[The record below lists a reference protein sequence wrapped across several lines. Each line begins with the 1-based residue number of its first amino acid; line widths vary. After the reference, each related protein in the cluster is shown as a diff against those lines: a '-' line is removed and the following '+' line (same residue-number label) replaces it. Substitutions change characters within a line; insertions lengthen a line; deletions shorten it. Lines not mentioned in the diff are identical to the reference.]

1 MARLGIDLGTT
12 NTVAVASDRGR
23 YVAVPHVIETSVGH
37 ITRETFPSL
46 VSYDTESGRLA
57 FGLEAER
64 QLLGPGAGRRYR
76 GFRSLKRL
84 LRGYSDGMRTGVDIR
99 PGGFD
104 LIELLTGY
112 VTALRQ
118 SIEASQCFEAGEPLE
133 AVITWPANANGAQR
147 HVTRRI
153 FRSAGFTVLD
163 ALNEPTAAAIEFADR
178 LAKGN
183 RARARRLSS
192 WVAVFD
198 LGGGTF
204 DASLV
209 RIDGTQFAV
218 ANALGIEELGGD
230 DFDAALV
237 RMFCERSRIDW
248 DGLAPHQRELLQ
260 RHACQQKES
269 ISDGRVE
276 SLSLAPP
283 DLGLPGVPCSVPVP
297 AYFAAIRPLIE
308 RAVERLW
315 AVVAGAFERGS
326 GVDPSRLDAVYLV
339 GGSSRLPLVSRLIA
353 ERFPYSRLIA
363 SDKPFTSTAMGAAIR
378 SAEEIDV
385 REVFSRHFG
394 VMRLAD
400 HGTREYFAPIFSAGM
415 PLPPRGAA
423 PVREIVEYT
432 PRHNVGHLR
441 YLECAE
447 RDESG
452 CPSSGIREWSSVF
465 FPYDPAIE
473 PGAPLGQTMVER
485 RDDLGSDLVRETYEC
500 GSDGVIHV
508 TLTRCRDGRSCSYEI
523 FREAECMGPGGSGAA

>member
-23 YVAVPHVIETSVGH
+23 YVVVPHVVETAVGH
-37 ITRETFPSL
+37 VIRESFPSL
-46 VSYDTESGRLA
+46 VACDTETGELS
-57 FGLEAER
+57 FGLQAER
-64 QLLGPGAGRRYR
+64 RLMGPGAGRRYR

-84 LRGYSDGMRTGVDIR
+84 LRGYFDGMRTGADLR
-99 PGGFD
+99 PGGYD
-104 LIELLTGY
+104 LLALLTGY
-112 VTALRQ
+112 ATALRE

-147 HVTRRI
+147 HVTRRV
-153 FRSAGFTVLD
+153 FRSAGFTVVD

-178 LAKGN
+178 LAKGS
-183 RARARRLSS
+183 RSRARRLSS

-209 RIDGTQFAV
+209 RIDGAQFAV
-218 ANALGIEELGGD
+218 ANAGGIEELGGD
-230 DFDAALV
+230 DFDAALA
-237 RMFCERSRIDW
+237 RMFCERARIDW
-248 DGLAPHQRELLQ
+248 GALAPYQRELLL

-269 ISDGRVE
+269 ISGGLVDA
-276 SLSLAPP
+276 LSLAPA
-283 DLGLPGVPCSVPVP
+283 DLGLPGSACSVPVA
-297 AYFAAIRPLIE
+297 AYFAEIRPHVE

-315 AVVAGAFERGS
+315 AVVAGAFERGV
-326 GVDPSRLDAVYLV
+326 GVDPARLDAVYLV

-378 SAEEIDV
+378 SSEAIEV

-394 VMRLAD
+394 VIRLAD
-400 HGTREYFAPIFSAGM
+400 NGTREYFAPIFSAGM
-415 PLPPRGAA
+415 PLPARGAP
-423 PVREIVEYT
+423 PVREVVEYT
-432 PRHNVGHLR
+432 PRHNIGHLR

-452 CPSSGIREWSSVF
+452 RPRSGIREWSDVF
-465 FPYDPAIE
+465 FPYDPGLS
-473 PGAPLGQTMVER
+473 PGAPLGKTMIGER
-485 RDDLGSDLVRETYEC
+485 SDLGGDLIRETYEC

-508 TLTRCRDGRSCSYEI
+508 TVTRCRDGQSSSYEL
-523 FREAECMGPGGSGAA
+523 FREAECGAPGQSGAA